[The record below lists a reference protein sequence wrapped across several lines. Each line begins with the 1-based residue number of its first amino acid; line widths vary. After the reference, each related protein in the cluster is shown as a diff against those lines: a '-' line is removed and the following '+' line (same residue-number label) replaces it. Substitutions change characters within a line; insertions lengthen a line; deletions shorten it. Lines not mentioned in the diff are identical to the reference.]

1 MLKYIVIFID
11 NQRNQTGSVHNVK
24 QRSQTIGQDRYTSF
38 STNIYMLH
46 EPIDDNDTVIY
57 DDVGPIYRNWT
68 IDITKINEIISI
80 YIISHINIER

>member
-38 STNIYMLH
+38 STTKYMLH

-57 DDVGPIYRNWT
+57 DDVGPIYRN
-68 IDITKINEIISI
+68 
-80 YIISHINIER
+80 

>member
-24 QRSQTIGQDRYTSF
+24 QRSQTIDQDHYTSF

-57 DDVGPIYRNWT
+57 DDVGPIYRN
-68 IDITKINEIISI
+68 
-80 YIISHINIER
+80 

>member
-57 DDVGPIYRNWT
+57 DDVGPIYRN
-68 IDITKINEIISI
+68 
-80 YIISHINIER
+80 